1 MRKKRYLHQ
10 LYRILGVTF
19 GMLVL
24 GCLFLLLIA
33 PNPDYSEKEKRY
45 LADAPKLSLST
56 LASGAFMEQ
65 TEDYAKDRFPLRDA
79 FVSLKVNLDRLFL
92 KKESQGVYYLKD
104 HTLAERFTS
113 PDNTAFRGMIQAV
126 RDFSGRSGIKNQYFL
141 LAPTAAYV
149 KKDLLPANA
158 LTDDEDAYISA
169 IYDSMASSVEA
180 VDLRPVF
187 EEAKEDTKLYYA
199 SDHHWTSEGAYLAAK
214 KLLKTMGIEDLPAY
228 ESGVVL
234 NDFSGSL
241 TAKSGFTLPVSDSI
255 SVYKEKDSD
264 IVYTVTYE
272 KEHRMSGTVYVPKAL
287 YGTDPYQ
294 VFFGGN
300 YPEITIN
307 TSADTDRQLLVLK
320 DSYANALLPFLIP
333 HFSKIKIIDPRY
345 AYDDIDVMVK
355 EADYT
360 DILYLYN
367 AVTLSEDTS
376 LTLFLKGEVP
386 GEAGKQGD
394 TDPGEDPSK
403 GEEYPSS
410 EGHSGTEDTTVSD
423 DESESADT
431 EASESDSQTSGE
443 DSSGSGPENTE
454 TPPAESQSENTDPI
468 PSDSEPENTDTSPS
482 EDTQESSDATL
493 PPETEPARRLTLNEC
508 VFVGDSRTVFM
519 GSQVINGVAGSQ
531 VMDDSRLFA
540 TYGGTLADAT
550 AQDNASRASQVQAPV
565 AFFWYGVNDVQ
576 IMPDRDDADA
586 FLQRYSAMVE
596 AYRANSPGSRI
607 IILSVANTSVNEK
620 DYYPGQEENI
630 ARYNAALSA
639 YAAASG
645 FNYIDVT
652 PLVSESSFLP
662 DNIHFTNAFYQ
673 QLMPY
678 LQDQLTQ
685 LTTP

>member
-1 MRKKRYLHQ
+1 MRKKRYMHQ

-19 GMLVL
+19 GLIVL
-24 GCLFLLLIA
+24 GCLFLLLVA

-45 LADAPKLSLST
+45 LADAPKLSITT

-104 HTLAERFTS
+104 DTLAERFTS
-113 PDNTAFRGMIQAV
+113 PDKTSFRGMIQAV
-126 RDFSGRSGIKNQYFL
+126 RDFSGRSGVENQYFL

-158 LTDDEDAYISA
+158 FTDDQDAYISA
-169 IYDSMASSVEA
+169 IYDSLASSVKG
-180 VDLRPVF
+180 VDVRPVF

-214 KLLKTMGIEDLPAY
+214 ELLKTMGITNMPAY

-255 SVYKEKDSD
+255 SIYKDKDSD

-272 KEHRMSGTVYVPKAL
+272 KEHRMSGTVYEPEAL
-287 YGTDPYQ
+287 SGTDPYQ

-307 TSADTDRQLLVLK
+307 TSVDTDRRLLVMK

-333 HFSKIKIIDPRY
+333 HFKQIKIIDPRY
-345 AYDDIDVMVK
+345 AYDDIDVIVK
-355 EADYT
+355 EANYT

-386 GEAGKQGD
+386 EETRKQEN
-394 TDPGEDPSK
+394 TDPGEEPSK
-403 GEEYPSS
+403 DEGYTSS
-410 EGHSGTEDTTVSD
+410 EELTETGDTTASE
-423 DESESADT
+423 DESESAD
-431 EASESDSQTSGE
+431 ASESDSQPSDE
-443 DSSGSGPENTE
+443 
-454 TPPAESQSENTDPI
+454 I
-468 PSDSEPENTDTSPS
+468 PSDSESENTETIPEENTDPAPPESQPENTDPAPS
-482 EDTQESSDATL
+482 EDTQSSDTAP
-493 PPETEPARRLTLNEC
+493 PPETEPAQGLPLNAC

-519 GSQVINGVAGSQ
+519 GSQAINGVAGSQ

-550 AQDNASRASQVQAPV
+550 AQDNASRAGQVQAPA

-576 IMPDRDDADA
+576 IMPDRDDVDA

-596 AYRANSPGSRI
+596 AYRANAPGSRI

-652 PLVSESSFLP
+652 PLVSEGSFLP
-662 DNIHFTNAFYQ
+662 DNIHFTDAFYQ

>member
-1 MRKKRYLHQ
+1 MRKKRYMHQ
-10 LYRILGVTF
+10 LYRSLGVTF
-19 GMLVL
+19 GLIVL
-24 GCLFLLLIA
+24 GCLFLLLVA
-33 PNPDYSEKEKRY
+33 PNPDYSEKAKRY
-45 LADAPKLSLST
+45 LADAPKLSITT

-104 HTLAERFTS
+104 DTLAERFTS
-113 PDNTAFRGMIQAV
+113 PDKTSFRGMIQEV
-126 RDFSGRSGIKNQYFL
+126 RDFSGRSGVENQYFL

-158 LTDDEDAYISA
+158 FTDDQDAYISA
-169 IYDSMASSVEA
+169 IYDSLASSVKG
-180 VDLRPVF
+180 VDVRPVF

-214 KLLKTMGIEDLPAY
+214 ELLKTMGITNMPAY

-255 SVYKEKDSD
+255 SIYKDKDSD

-272 KEHRMSGTVYVPKAL
+272 KEHRMSGTVYEPEAL
-287 YGTDPYQ
+287 SGTDPYQ

-307 TSADTDRQLLVLK
+307 TSVDTDRRLLVMK

-333 HFSKIKIIDPRY
+333 HFKQIKIIDPRY
-345 AYDDIDVMVK
+345 AYDDIDVIVK
-355 EADYT
+355 EANYT

-386 GEAGKQGD
+386 EETRKQEN
-394 TDPGEDPSK
+394 TDPGEEPSK
-403 GEEYPSS
+403 DEGYTSS
-410 EGHSGTEDTTVSD
+410 EELTETGDTTASE
-423 DESESADT
+423 DESESAD
-431 EASESDSQTSGE
+431 ASESDSQPSDE
-443 DSSGSGPENTE
+443 
-454 TPPAESQSENTDPI
+454 I
-468 PSDSEPENTDTSPS
+468 PSDSESENTETIPEENTDPAPPESQPENT
-482 EDTQESSDATL
+482 QSSDTAP
-493 PPETEPARRLTLNEC
+493 PPETEPAQGLPLNAC

-519 GSQVINGVAGSQ
+519 GSQAINGVAGSQ

-550 AQDNASRASQVQAPV
+550 AQDNASRAGQVQAPA

-576 IMPDRDDADA
+576 IMPDRDDVDA

-596 AYRANSPGSRI
+596 AYRANAPGSRI

-652 PLVSESSFLP
+652 PLVSEGSFLP
-662 DNIHFTNAFYQ
+662 DNIHFTDAFYQ